1 MQRNRQFLHGGQN
14 RTFRSRYGIAE
25 RKGFL
30 PYIICRMQSGM
41 RDAFAIGFCQHA
53 AADISAGYSYLG
65 NCIQKQK
72 QELDEFKAEFETQLM
87 SFADMEDGKRNRWCY
102 YDLLRR
108 GAITR

>member
-1 MQRNRQFLHGGQN
+1 MSWFEIWYDDKQGMIETMARN
-14 RTFRSRYGIAE
+14 I
-25 RKGFL
+25 
-30 PYIICRMQSGM
+30 
-41 RDAFAIGFCQHA
+41 

-72 QELDEFKAEFETQLM
+72 QELDDYKAEFEEQLM